1 MLKYNICYILY
12 EKFVTIIRQIII
24 NNINV
29 YKFNCKTL
37 KIANETY

>member
-12 EKFVTIIRQIII
+12 EKFVTIDKT
-24 NNINV
+24 NLNV